1 MADLSSNSPS
11 VTELVDTFIRTRRIT
26 HGEYLHLSEQVLADG
41 TVDEQERRQINR
53 LFDAIQ
59 GGMVKIVE

>member
-1 MADLSSNSPS
+1 MADFSSNSPS
-11 VTELVDTFIRTRRIT
+11 VTELVDTFIRTRRIS
-26 HGEYLHLSEQVLADG
+26 HDEYLRLSEQVLADG